1 MFNPIRLIAALLGI
15 LVLATPIAA
24 VVFFFLAITGSP
36 GTCNTEERTITTS
49 FQFAAAY
56 EEKWDGLEAALDT
69 GQAASATFS
78 ESEVTSRASVW
89 LQEQDAPIE
98 EIMICFGD
106 GTAAASAKID
116 IPFVPGDINVL
127 ARGSLILT
135 GTVADSELTDLEVGG
150 LPGPLTDLVENFIN
164 NVIEDQTEDLDL
176 DHSFMLTFTEG
187 AVTISG
193 VP

>member
-36 GTCNTEERTITTS
+36 GTCDMEGRTITTS
-49 FQFAAAY
+49 LQFAAAY
-56 EEKWDGLEAALDT
+56 EEKWDGLEAALDA
-69 GQAASATFS
+69 GQAAAATFS
-78 ESEVTSRASVW
+78 ESEVTSRANVW
-89 LQEQDAPIE
+89 LQERDAPID

-106 GTAAASAKID
+106 GTAATSAKID
-116 IPFVPGDINVL
+116 IPFVPGDVDVL

-135 GTVADSELTDLEVGG
+135 GTAADAEITDLEVGG
-150 LPGPLTDLVENFIN
+150 LPGPLADLVEDFIN
-164 NVIEDQTEDLDL
+164 NIIEDQTEDLGL
-176 DHSFMLTFTEG
+176 DHSFTLTFTEG